1 MEWVA
6 GDPCSPEQGHEEA
19 RGGRETAMNLPALCI
34 RRPVMTTLLTAAL
47 CVFGVMAYRL
57 LPVSDLPNIDFPTI
71 VVSANLPGATPET
84 MASAVATPLEQQFST
99 IAGIDSMTSTSS
111 LGGTSIT
118 IQFNLTRDID
128 AAAQDV
134 QAAIAAVQRRLP
146 SDMPAPP
153 SLRKTNP
160 ADSPIIWLALSSPTL
175 PLSVVDEYA
184 QTYLAQRISTIDGVA
199 QVAIYGAQKYALRV
213 QLDPSALASRGI
225 TLDEVRAALA
235 SHNVNLPTGVL
246 DGNQQSMTVVATGQL
261 ANSAEFS
268 QIVVAYRNHAPVRLG
283 ELAQVIDSVQE
294 NRIASWYYDQ
304 QGGYRSI
311 ALGVQRQPGTNTV
324 EIVQKV
330 RALLPA
336 FRQQLPAS
344 VKLEV
349 MFDRSVTIH
358 ESVEDVKFTL
368 LLSIALVVLVIFLF
382 LRTLTATIIPSI
394 AIPMAL
400 LGTFIAMYFFGYTV
414 DNLSLLALTLSVG
427 FVVDDAIVMLEN
439 IVRYIERGMPVREAA
454 FKGAGE
460 IGFTIMSM
468 TLSLVAVF
476 LPVLFMSGLVG
487 RLLHEFA
494 VTITASILVS
504 GLVSLTLTPM
514 LCSRFLKP
522 HRSGQNHGRDARATP
537 EHGGFY
543 HAMESVFNAMVRLYE
558 RTLRFTMRHRV
569 ATVLVAFA
577 MIALTVIVGRAL
589 PTGFIPTDDNGQIFA
604 PTEAAQDVSFAEMV
618 RHQQAAAAIIA
629 RHPAVES
636 FMSSIGA
643 GGSLTATSN
652 QGRFFMKLKPRDQR
666 PHAND
671 VVQDL
676 RRQLAAVPGFRVYP
690 QVLPPIRLGGTLSR
704 AMYQFTLFGSDLK
717 ELYAAAQGMESK
729 LRGLDG
735 LQDVNSDL
743 QISNPQLRVEID
755 RDRASTLGI
764 TPQQI
769 EETLYSAY
777 GSRQVSTIYT
787 PTNQYFVI
795 MEMAPEFQRNPEA
808 LSLLYL
814 RSKSGKPVPLDT
826 VAQLKREVGP
836 LTVNHLGQVP
846 AVTISF
852 NLRPGYSLGEATE
865 AVTELARNTLPAT
878 ISYGFQ
884 GSAQAFASSMK
895 GLGVLLIM
903 AVLVIY
909 IVLGILYE
917 DFIHPITILSGLPA
931 ASFGALATL
940 WLFNEELNVM
950 GYVGI
955 ILLIGIVKKNAIMMI
970 DFALAA
976 RGQGESSPEK
986 AIVQACLVRFRPI
999 MMTTFAALAAA
1010 LPIALGLGAG
1020 ADSRRPLGLAVVG
1033 GLVVSQLL
1041 TLYITPV
1048 IYVYMDKFTAKTRKR
1063 MALGEQAAGAEPE
1076 PLLVK

>member
-1 MEWVA
+1 
-6 GDPCSPEQGHEEA
+6 
-19 RGGRETAMNLPALCI
+19 MNLPALCI
-34 RRPVMTTLLTAAL
+34 RRPVMTTLLTGAL

-71 VVSANLPGATPET
+71 VVNASLPGATPET

-99 IAGIDSMTSTSS
+99 IAGIDSMTSSSS
-111 LGGTSIT
+111 LGSTSIT
-118 IQFNLTRDID
+118 LQFSLSRSLD

-134 QAAIAAVQRRLP
+134 QSAIAAVQRRLP
-146 SDMPAPP
+146 TDMPAPP

-160 ADSPIIWLALSSPTL
+160 SEQPVLWLALSSPTL

-184 QTYLAQRISTIDGVA
+184 QTYLAQRISTVEGVA
-199 QVAIYGAQKYALRV
+199 QVQIFGAQKYALRV
-213 QLDPSALASRGI
+213 QIDPRALASRGI
-225 TLDEVRAALA
+225 TLDEVRAALS

-268 QIVVAYRNHAPVRLG
+268 QIVVAYRNGAPVHLA
-283 ELAQVIDSVQE
+283 ELARVIDSVQE
-294 NRIASWYYDQ
+294 NRVASWYYDRN
-304 QGGYRSI
+304 GGSRSI
-311 ALGVQRQPGTNTV
+311 GLGVQRQPGTNTV
-324 EIVQKV
+324 EIVRRV

-344 VKLEV
+344 VRLEV
-349 MFDRSVTIH
+349 MFDRSVSIH

-382 LRTLTATIIPSI
+382 LRTLAATVIPSI

-400 LGTFIAMYFFGYTV
+400 LGTFVAMYFAGFTI
-414 DNLSLLALTLSVG
+414 DILSLLALTLSVG

-439 IVRYIERGMPVREAA
+439 IVRYIEQGLTVREAA

-460 IGFTIMSM
+460 IGFTILSM

-476 LPVLFMSGLVG
+476 IPVLFMGGIVG

-522 HRSGQNHGRDARATP
+522 HRGSGVKGEVATHGR
-537 EHGGFY
+537 FY
-543 HAMESVFNAMVRLYE
+543 QALEGAFNGMVRVYA
-558 RTLRFTMRHRV
+558 RTLNYAMRRRRI
-569 ATVLVAFA
+569 TVLVALA
-577 MIALTVIVGRAL
+577 MVGLTYAVGRML
-589 PTGFIPTDDNGQIFA
+589 PTGFIPTDDTGSIFA
-604 PTEAAQDVSFAEMV
+604 PTEGAQDVSFAEMV
-618 RHQQAAAAIIA
+618 RHQEAGAAIVA

-636 FMSSIGA
+636 VSSSIGA
-643 GGSLTATSN
+643 SGALSGTSN
-652 QGRFFMKLKPRDQR
+652 QGRYFIKLRPRKER
-666 PHAND
+666 PHAA
-671 VVQDL
+671 VVAQDL
-676 RRQLAAVPGFRVYP
+676 RRQLAVVPGFRVYP

-704 AMYQFTLFGSDLK
+704 ALYQFTIFGSDLK
-717 ELYAAAQGMESK
+717 ELYAAAQAMEIK
-729 LRGLDG
+729 MRAQNG

-743 QISNPQLRVEID
+743 QISNPQLRVDIK
-755 RDRASTLGI
+755 RDRAAALGI

-769 EETLYSAY
+769 EDTLYSAY

-795 MEMAPEFQRNPEA
+795 MEMAPEFQKSPEA

-814 RSKSGKPVPLDT
+814 RGKNGRTVPLDA
-826 VAQLKREVGP
+826 VAELKREVGP

-852 NLRPGYSLGEATE
+852 NLRPGYSLGEATA
-865 AVTELARNTLPAT
+865 AVSELARKELPAT
-878 ISYGFQ
+878 LSYGFQ
-884 GSAQAFASSMK
+884 GSAQAFASSMQ
-895 GLGVLLIM
+895 GLGLLLIM

-940 WLFNEELNVM
+940 WLFKEELNVM

-976 RGQGESSPEK
+976 RAQGETSPEK

-1010 LPIALGLGAG
+1010 VPIALGLGAG

-1048 IYVYMDKFTAKTRKR
+1048 IYVYLDKFTAKTRKR
-1063 MALGEQAAGAEPE
+1063 FAQSEAATGVEVVPA
-1076 PLLVK
+1076 K